1 MAVAFSAWAARDPE
15 EIGDF
20 MAQDSP
26 ARAVAFVQEMRA
38 HVQALNE
45 SPGIGAPRPEYGPD
59 VRVLRHCRYLIFH
72 SQSGGDVLIER
83 VLHSAREIGD
93 LYEE

>member
-1 MAVAFSAWAARDPE
+1 MALAFSARAARDLE

-20 MAQDSP
+20 IARDSP
-26 ARAVAFVQEMRA
+26 AGAVAFVQEMRA
-38 HVQALNE
+38 HVQALKE
-45 SPGIGAPRPEYGPD
+45 YPGIGAPRPQYDPD
-59 VRVLRHCRYLIFH
+59 IHVLPHGRYLILY
-72 SQSGGDVLIER
+72 SQSGRGVLIER